1 MKRQIRDE
9 LIKMS
14 AVMTIMIGV
23 GVYAHD
29 FVIAGIKAKMALNL
43 SIFALFSVA
52 AIIAFR
58 NVLALSNEVQALRA
72 LQQSSAI
79 LEADDSVYETPASIF
94 HEPHLLGQGYRLI
107 AEQLAKD
114 GVVNLP
120 SKVAESL
127 VHSVDQRINEQKSVI
142 LYFSGLMVFM
152 GLIGAFMGLMHTVGS
167 VGDLIG
173 GMDVSGTAGGD
184 SFGKMIEGMKA
195 PLRGM
200 SVGFSSSLFGLSTS
214 MVLGALERCMTK
226 AAKSLRDDYE
236 HWLSSVTTLEG
247 ATEVESRGVVGAG
260 APSLVRAMDVA
271 ARQLSTLHQ
280 AVEQGQRNDVGIQVT
295 LSRLHDAMAELSNMV
310 ARVTDPTPLLQP
322 IADVVADLG
331 RHQVRLAAD
340 MELLFADVR
349 FDRAHLHDV
358 MTSLREMAW
367 QQRHAENEREDRIVR
382 TLDQILACG
391 EALLDR
397 DPVTLQWPV
406 MKDDAS
412 TRFDARMLHHRLLA
426 AFGRR
431 RDEIRT
437 KRDYRRFAI
446 EIRET
451 MERQYRLQEELQ
463 REVARFRNAVSADR
477 VKAATLLD
485 ALAQESERLSALAGM
500 IEASGMAATVRGELE
515 HARAHMNVLTA
526 RAERLRDDITETRIN
541 DNLGKN

>member
-1 MKRQIRDE
+1 MKREIRAE

-14 AVMTIMIGV
+14 LVMAVMIGI

-43 SIFALFSVA
+43 SIFALFTVA

-58 NVLALSNEVQALRA
+58 NVLALRNEVQALRA
-72 LQQSSAI
+72 LQLSTEEQGPSPDIHDAPAI
-79 LEADDSVYETPASIF
+79 VF

-114 GVVNLP
+114 GTVNLP

-247 ATEVESRGVVGAG
+247 ASEVETGGTRGAG
-260 APSLVRAMDVA
+260 STSLVRAMDAA
-271 ARQLSTLHQ
+271 ARQLAALHE
-280 AVEQGQRNDVGIQVT
+280 AVEQERRLDIRMSET
-295 LSRLHDAMAELSNMV
+295 LSELYEAMAGLSRMV
-310 ARVTDPTPLLQP
+310 ERIADPTLVLVP
-322 IADVVADLG
+322 IADAVADLG
-331 RHQVRLAAD
+331 RHQIRLTAD
-340 MELLFADVR
+340 MEMLFSQVR
-349 FDRAHLHDV
+349 SDRAHLND
-358 MTSLREMAW
+358 TIASLRDLAV
-367 QQRHAENEREDRIVR
+367 QQRHAEREREDRIVR
-382 TLDQILACG
+382 RLDQLLACG
-391 EALLDR
+391 EAVLER
-397 DPVTLQWPV
+397 EPMVLQWPLTTDHAPPQ
-406 MKDDAS
+406 ME
-412 TRFDARMLHHRLLA
+412 ARALHRRLMA
-426 AFGRR
+426 AFGGR
-431 RDEIRT
+431 RDEAR
-437 KRDYRRFAI
+437 KVGEYRRFALD
-446 EIRET
+446 IRET
-451 MERQYRLQEELQ
+451 MERQYRLQEEL
-463 REVARFRNAVSADR
+463 RVEVIRFRSAVSADR
-477 VKAATLLD
+477 RKAADILG
-485 ALAQESERLSALAGM
+485 ALALERDRLSALAEM
-500 IEASGMAATVRGELE
+500 IEAGDAPQNARVALDQ
-515 HARAHMNVLTA
+515 ARAHMSVLTA
-526 RAERLRDDITETRIN
+526 RAERLRKDMAVSDTNYNARAE
-541 DNLGKN
+541 